1 LMEQLRTNGLGD
13 KTIATQ
19 FGVLQLLI

>member
-1 LMEQLRTNGLGD
+1 MEQLRTKGLGD

-19 FGVLQLLI
+19 FGILQLLI